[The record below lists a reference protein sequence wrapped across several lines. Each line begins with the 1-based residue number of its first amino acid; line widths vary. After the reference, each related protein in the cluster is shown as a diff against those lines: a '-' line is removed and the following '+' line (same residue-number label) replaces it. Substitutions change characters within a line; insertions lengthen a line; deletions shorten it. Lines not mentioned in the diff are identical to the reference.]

1 MAFLEALQDLLRE
14 DKMITLKE
22 VNTLPEN
29 QLNTIGW
36 NWLIGED
43 TLPYVTDQ
51 MVVVSEKEV
60 QKYYDAT
67 NELYEMFVKAGQYAI
82 DKNLLDKL
90 GIPKN
95 LQDLVKYTWEDDAHQ
110 WHLYGRFDLAGGID
124 GKPIKLIE
132 FNANTAT
139 CIPETA
145 VVQSAQLEA
154 NGFDDAYQFNSLF
167 EALVENFNR
176 LRDKNPNL
184 DASLLLSGM
193 EGYPED
199 DANLAV
205 LAEAAKE
212 AGFFVTIESIDK
224 VEFSTE
230 EGIFRFDSVRNQY
243 ENYNFWFTLVPWEYI
258 AWDEPELAQT
268 LTQIVIQNK
277 AIVINPAYTL
287 LFQSKYILKIL
298 WDLFPKHPLLLATS
312 DKPLPN
318 KKQVEKVF
326 FGREGANVRVIG
338 ESGNT
343 QTWRGGEYE
352 NQAKIYQEFV
362 DFPRDLAGNHYQ
374 AGVFFAF
381 EACGLGFRRGTEI
394 LDNQAQFCGH
404 LVEG

>member
-1 MAFLEALQDLLRE
+1 MVFLGALQDLLRE
-14 DKMITLKE
+14 DKMIKTKQ
-22 VNTLPEN
+22 VHALPDN
-29 QLNTIGW
+29 QLKTIGW
-36 NWLIGED
+36 DWLIGQD
-43 TLPYVTDQ
+43 TLPYVTNE
-51 MVVVSEKEV
+51 MVVVSEKEI
-60 QKYYDAT
+60 QKYYEAT
-67 NELYEMFVKAGQYAI
+67 NNLYEMFVKAGQYAI

-110 WHLYGRFDLAGGID
+110 WHVYGRFDLAGGID
-124 GKPIKLIE
+124 DKPIKLIE

-145 VVQSAQLEA
+145 VVQSAQLVA
-154 NGFDDAYQFNSLF
+154 NGFDEALQFNSLF

-205 LAEAAKE
+205 IAEAAKE

-224 VEFSTE
+224 VEFSKE
-230 EGIFRFDSVRNQY
+230 EGIFRFDAERNQY
-243 ENYNFWFTLVPWEYI
+243 ENYNFWFTLIPWEYI
-258 AWDEPELAQT
+258 ALDEPELAET
-268 LTQIVIQNK
+268 LTQIVVQNK

-338 ESGNT
+338 EAGDT
-343 QTWRGGEYE
+343 QSWRGGEYE
-352 NQAKIYQEFV
+352 KQEKIYQEFV
-362 DFPRDLAGNHYQ
+362 DFPKDAVGNHYQ

-381 EACGLGFRRGTEI
+381 EACGLGFRRGNEI

-404 LVEG
+404 IVES